1 MGASSKPHELT
12 ARRVRYLGPCLTP
25 QEVAAREQAAAV
37 AMREACVNECRARVQ
52 GPIGRLGWDA
62 AIAAEC
68 ADRIATLP
76 ITTDALTAALAQAR
90 RDGMKEA
97 AAIAELYGQ
106 GKQGIAAS
114 RLIAAA
120 IRAKAQEASD
130 E

>member
-1 MGASSKPHELT
+1 
-12 ARRVRYLGPCLTP
+12 
-25 QEVAAREQAAAV
+25 
-37 AMREACVNECRARVQ
+37 
-52 GPIGRLGWDA
+52 
-62 AIAAEC
+62 
-68 ADRIATLP
+68 
-76 ITTDALTAALAQAR
+76 
-90 RDGMKEA
+90 MKEA